1 MWKTHARHLPLLCPA
16 PHSSFIPAPSSF
28 VVRLTLP
35 SARLPIAGIPPVQQK
50 RYAKL
55 FIRIAPQGELK
66 GAGQAPRG
74 VQQFKKI
81 CLCVC
86 LCVCVSLS
94 VCVRAWVSAT
104 RTSRK
109 KEPSQAKPCR
119 AEPGSAHVNLL
130 WLLLLLSK
138 RKLELCH
145 QCVSDS
151 FYSWLIW
158 IITDRERQKTRSDYG
173 DPAISW
179 KVPKSKQNNRLC

>member
-86 LCVCVSLS
+86 VSLS

-109 KEPSQAKPCR
+109 KEPSQAKPYR
-119 AEPGSAHVNLL
+119 AESSRAQLMLIFCGCCCCCPRGNLNSAINV
-130 WLLLLLSK
+130 W
-138 RKLELCH
+138 
-145 QCVSDS
+145 V
-151 FYSWLIW
+151 I
-158 IITDRERQKTRSDYG
+158 RSIHDWYE
-173 DPAISW
+173 
-179 KVPKSKQNNRLC
+179 

>member
-81 CLCVC
+81 CLCVF
-86 LCVCVSLS
+86 CVCVW
-94 VCVRAWVSAT
+94 VCPCVSEREWAPQGLVE
-104 RTSRK
+104 RR
-109 KEPSQAKPCR
+109 SQAKPSH
-119 AEPGSAHVNLL
+119 AEPSRAQLMLIFCGCCCCCPRGNLNSAINV
-130 WLLLLLSK
+130 W
-138 RKLELCH
+138 
-145 QCVSDS
+145 V
-151 FYSWLIW
+151 I
-158 IITDRERQKTRSDYG
+158 RSIHDWYE
-173 DPAISW
+173 
-179 KVPKSKQNNRLC
+179 

>member
-1 MWKTHARHLPLLCPA
+1 MWKTHARHLPLLCPLRSCRA
-16 PHSSFIPAPSSF
+16 LSPSPFSLLRPSSPCC
-28 VVRLTLP
+28 P
-35 SARLPIAGIPPVQQK
+35 SLLLCSLAGIPPVQHK

-66 GAGQAPRG
+66 GAGQARG

-81 CLCVC
+81 CETVCV
-86 LCVCVSLS
+86 CVCVS
-94 VCVRAWVSAT
+94 VAVRARVWVRT
-104 RTSRK
+104 RTRK
-109 KEPSQAKPCR
+109 NEPSR

-130 WLLLLLSK
+130 WLLLLSK

-158 IITDRERQKTRSDYG
+158 IITERHVATRGGRG
-173 DPAISW
+173 DERASNFKESS
-179 KVPKSKQNNRLC
+179 KV